1 MPQNLV
7 ANTVAGDTSVQGRM
21 SLAPAEYLPKTLVG
35 DIFSKAK
42 EQSVLM
48 TLGQQVPV
56 SLGET
61 QIPVPSLHK
70 PAAGQVG
77 VGTSFE
83 DREGHRKPV
92 TGFQYGSRTSFAPIK
107 LAVIVTASREFALVN
122 PEGMWSQ
129 LSTDLPAAIA
139 RAADLAVVHGVDA
152 LRGTPLQGIAQNG
165 YINETTN
172 RVELNLAAQRVVNA
186 TTGEVT
192 TPDAID
198 QFIAAWKLVTADE
211 EKGYDFTNWAFAP
224 EITPDIVTT
233 RRADGT
239 PLWSPAGV
247 PSTGSEIN
255 LNGQVGGSILGINA
269 QPHNVVHGKIDRAPK
284 TRVRV
289 LGGDFSQLAY
299 GYADQISFR
308 IADQATIPNGSG
320 GWIDLFGTNQVAV
333 LCEATFGWLV
343 HDPSAFVAMELP
355 EPAGP

>member
-1 MPQNLV
+1 MAQVNLV
-7 ANTVAGDTSVQGRM
+7 VDDDPRTVYQGRLANT
-21 SLAPAEYLPKTLVG
+21 PAELLPKTLVS

-42 EQSVLM
+42 TQSVLM

-61 QIPVPSLHK
+61 SIPVPNLHK

-77 VGTSFE
+77 IGTSFE
-83 DREGHRKPV
+83 DREGHRKPIS
-92 TGFQYGSRTSFAPIK
+92 GFQYGSRTSFMPIK

-122 PEGMWSQ
+122 PEGLWTS
-129 LSTDLPAAIA
+129 LATDLPAAIA
-139 RAADLAVVHGVDA
+139 RAADLAVVHGRDA
-152 LRGTPLQGIAQNG
+152 LRGTPLQGIAVNG

-172 RVELNLAAQRVVNA
+172 RVELNLNAERVVN
-186 TTGEVT
+186 GSGVVT

-211 EKGYDFTNWAFAP
+211 DKAYDFSHWAYAP
-224 EITPDIVTT
+224 EITPDIVTK

-239 PLWSPAGV
+239 PLWSPVGV

-255 LNGQVGGSILGINA
+255 LNGAVGGSILGIAA
-269 QPHNVVHGKIDRAPK
+269 QPHNIVHGKVDNSAK
-284 TRVRV
+284 TNVRV

-308 IADQATIPNGSG
+308 ISQDATVVDGSG
-320 GWIDLFGTNQVAV
+320 NRIDLFTTNQIAV

-343 HDPSAFVAMELP
+343 HDPDAFVAMELP
-355 EPAGP
+355 DESS